1 MSSLGDLADPSV
13 LALAASGT
21 ASVARIDAAC
31 QLAAGGKLAARDI
44 AAWLRGFQVTEP
56 EFRLLWLLSQQGA
69 GRAGNAA
76 FDQAELAELLVVSP
90 AQVSGAVERLR
101 SLGMLERTTD
111 QHDRRRQL
119 WRLADGGRQLLSAV
133 VASVADLGESRGRR
147 IPPLIAAQQTTAL
160 RSGDFGSPVLG
171 CSHPFEGGELL
182 EGAA

>member
-1 MSSLGDLADPSV
+1 MSSLGNSAELSV
-13 LALAASGT
+13 LALAASGS

-56 EFRLLWLLSQQGA
+56 EFRLLWLLSQPG
-69 GRAGNAA
+69 GDRPTHNT

-101 SLGMLERTTD
+101 SLSMLERTVD
-111 QHDRRRQL
+111 QRDRRRQL
-119 WRLADGGRQLLSAV
+119 WRLADGGRNLLSAV
-133 VASVADLGESRGRR
+133 VASVAGIDSSLSRR
-147 IPPLIAAQQTTAL
+147 IPSLAP
-160 RSGDFGSPVLG
+160 PCV
-171 CSHPFEGGELL
+171 L

>member
-1 MSSLGDLADPSV
+1 MSSLGDSADSSV
-13 LALAASGT
+13 LALAASGA

-44 AAWLRGFQVTEP
+44 AAWLHGFQVTES
-56 EFRLLWLLSQQGA
+56 EFRLLWLLSQSRGDRPA
-69 GRAGNAA
+69 HDK

-111 QHDRRRQL
+111 QHDRRRRL

-133 VASVADLGESRGRR
+133 VASVAGIEDSLSGR
-147 IPPLIAAQQTTAL
+147 IPPLA
-160 RSGDFGSPVLG
+160 P
-171 CSHPFEGGELL
+171 PFEGGELM

>member
-1 MSSLGDLADPSV
+1 MLSLGDSAESRA
-13 LALAASGT
+13 LALAASGA

-56 EFRLLWLLSQQGA
+56 EFRLLWLLSQSGGERPA
-69 GRAGNAA
+69 HHT

-101 SLGMLERTTD
+101 ALKMLDRTVD
-111 QHDRRRQL
+111 QRDRRRQL
-119 WRLADGGRQLLSAV
+119 WRLADGGRDLLSDV
-133 VASVADLGESRGRR
+133 VASVAGIDGSLNRQTPLLA
-147 IPPLIAAQQTTAL
+147 PPY
-160 RSGDFGSPVLG
+160 V
-171 CSHPFEGGELL
+171 L

>member
-1 MSSLGDLADPSV
+1 MERLYVVPRRFSRFER
-13 LALAASGT
+13 LALAASGA

-31 QLAAGGKLAARDI
+31 QLAADGKLAARDI

-56 EFRLLWLLSQQGA
+56 EFRLLWLLSQSRGDRPA
-69 GRAGNAA
+69 HDK

-111 QHDRRRQL
+111 HHDRRRQL

-133 VASVADLGESRGRR
+133 VASVAGIDDSLSGR
-147 IPPLIAAQQTTAL
+147 IPPLV
-160 RSGDFGSPVLG
+160 PH
-171 CSHPFEGGELL
+171 CEEGELL

>member
-1 MSSLGDLADPSV
+1 MSSLGDLAESSA
-13 LALAASGT
+13 LALAASGA

-56 EFRLLWLLSQQGA
+56 EFRLLWLLSQPGD
-69 GRAGNAA
+69 GRPGNAA

-101 SLGMLERTTD
+101 SLGMLDRTTD
-111 QHDRRRQL
+111 QRDRRRQL

-133 VASVADLGESRGRR
+133 VASVAGIDGSLSRR
-147 IPPLIAAQQTTAL
+147 IHPLAPPY
-160 RSGDFGSPVLG
+160 V
-171 CSHPFEGGELL
+171 L

>member
-1 MSSLGDLADPSV
+1 MSSLGDSAESSA
-13 LALAASGT
+13 LALAASGA

-56 EFRLLWLLSQQGA
+56 EFRLLWLLSQSG
-69 GRAGNAA
+69 GNHPTHHT

-101 SLGMLERTTD
+101 SLKMLERTVD
-111 QHDRRRQL
+111 QCDRRRQL
-119 WRLADGGRQLLSAV
+119 WRLADGGRELLTAV
-133 VASVADLGESRGRR
+133 IANVAGIDGSLSRR
-147 IPPLIAAQQTTAL
+147 IPPLAPPCA
-160 RSGDFGSPVLG
+160 
-171 CSHPFEGGELL
+171 L